1 MSVKWCVVSMKH
13 DDATRRRLLCSA
25 SEFDVFTQ
33 VASLYQHHYHDQQA
47 QTGFFDPTLHF
58 TIAHCRNKKSG
69 RQQDIHFINICGKVT
84 HCLTAGCRQVH
95 YPSVLPCIQRVNN
108 EFGCF
113 DYLMGVGG
121 NLLTNTAQTFT
132 LFRGGS
138 DMQAIQTMIQ
148 FCLRSECIAVST
160 MHMIVANFRLGRP
173 IDISSNAISNA
184 FLRDPNWTA
193 VAILTHEDMNFLRG
207 FTLTNF
213 NAETMTPSEQQ
224 PDSLYL
230 PTQIRVLIT
239 ICGNVNCFVT
249 VDNLPIEEHTAIK
262 TQVNFVL
269 QKIQALL
276 LDCT

>member
-1 MSVKWCVVSMKH
+1 MKS
-13 DDATRRRLLCSA
+13 DNGVRRRLLRSA

-33 VASLYQHHYHDQQA
+33 VSQLYQ
-47 QTGFFDPTLHF
+47 LHQVPSVTDSNDNNLQF
-58 TIAHCRNKKSG
+58 SVSHCRNKKSG
-69 RQQDIHFINICGKVT
+69 RRQEIHFINICGKIT
-84 HCLTAGCRQVH
+84 HFLTAGCLQVH
-95 YPSVLPCIQRVNN
+95 YPSVLPCIQRVSN